1 MKKIKTLAVLLLVFT
16 IYNHAFADT
25 STMALKNFRA
35 ILNSLAAVTGVDP
48 TSSDISAYYQQIQAQ
63 LPRTGTLSEFNAQTY
78 LASAGLGSMFCNHV
92 ITNDVQAGK
101 ATTGPDAGIDFTKGP
116 NSVTTAQRV
125 TLIQNYFTQFL
136 QRAPTATEQ
145 TTMTTLFA
153 AQTDTAN
160 TVAETQNA
168 ILAVCS
174 AVAGSIEFLSN

>member
-1 MKKIKTLAVLLLVFT
+1 MKKIKMFIVLGLVSATF
-16 IYNHAFADT
+16 NHAFADT

-48 TSSDISAYYQQIQAQ
+48 TSQDISTYYQQIQAQ
-63 LPRTGTLSEFNAQTY
+63 LPRNGTLSEFNAQTY
-78 LASAGLGSMFCNHV
+78 LADAGLGSVFCSHI
-92 ITNDVQAGK
+92 ITADATTGK
-101 ATTGPDAGIDFTKGP
+101 PTTGPDAGVDFSKGP
-116 NSVTTAQRV
+116 NSVTAAQRV
-125 TLIQNYFTQFL
+125 TLVQNYFNEFL

-153 AQTDTAN
+153 TQIDKAN
-160 TVAETQNA
+160 SATETQNA